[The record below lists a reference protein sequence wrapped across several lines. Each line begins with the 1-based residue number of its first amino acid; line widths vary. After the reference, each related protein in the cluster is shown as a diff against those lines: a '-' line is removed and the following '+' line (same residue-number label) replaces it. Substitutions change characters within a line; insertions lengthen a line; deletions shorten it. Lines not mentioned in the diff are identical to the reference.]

1 MSRYLVVCLFVAIN
15 FRKSGL
21 DKDTNQYVRSKHR
34 YTRLFQGIGNLTGRP
49 SSLPA
54 CLRYLY
60 IYLQTSNR
68 QLRDV
73 LSVDIADQRVGNAMM
88 GMVSL
93 FSFIRCHRSLQEV
106 RLRFRTLEG
115 EKYNFHWLV
124 ADPTTGMGS
133 TVIGSEL
140 VLLPFL
146 DLDH

>member
-1 MSRYLVVCLFVAIN
+1 M
-15 FRKSGL
+15 
-21 DKDTNQYVRSKHR
+21 
-34 YTRLFQGIGNLTGRP
+34 
-49 SSLPA
+49 PA

-60 IYLQTSNR
+60 IYLIACERFAGLEKSDLQYLQTSNR